1 MPQALLPL
9 IPAGATQVN
18 ELISVV
24 REDQEWTYFCG
35 VQPVFRHAA
44 ADRPSF
50 RMFTAQLCCQG
61 ACTQAQIIHT
71 FGVSKMS
78 VLRSAEKYRREGVEG
93 FYRPRRGRGPSVM
106 TAEVS
111 AQAQRL
117 LDLGRSR
124 RDVAEEVGVKYD
136 TLRKAINHGRLRE
149 AAPMPRQGVAQK
161 PVTPEPPAAPSDKS
175 TRSDADAAAGEEMG
189 VGCTRPCERVF
200 AALGLLPG
208 GATTQFQ
215 PCRDVSF
222 GGVLCALPALA
233 ENGLFGHFGHL
244 AGTLGLLHEAARD
257 SVAGLHGLVP
267 RQGGG
272 TAPV

>member
-1 MPQALLPL
+1 MSVDSVQEEGTRVPQALLPL

-35 VQPVFRHAA
+35 VQPVFRHADD
-44 ADRPSF
+44 DRPSF

-161 PVTPEPPAAPSDKS
+161 PVTPEPPAKRWESA
-175 TRSDADAAAGEEMG
+175 
-189 VGCTRPCERVF
+189 
-200 AALGLLPG
+200 
-208 GATTQFQ
+208 
-215 PCRDVSF
+215 
-222 GGVLCALPALA
+222 
-233 ENGLFGHFGHL
+233 
-244 AGTLGLLHEAARD
+244 
-257 SVAGLHGLVP
+257 
-267 RQGGG
+267 
-272 TAPV
+272 APVPANGSSRLSACYPAAPRPSSSPVETFPSAAYSVRCRPWRRMGS